1 MGKCIM
7 KRVGSIVL
15 SVVVAF
21 ASVNT
26 TAMAQNNNSK
36 AIEEDHSGDQEWN
49 VQYNPE
55 LPVDE
60 LLGSH
65 EKSDGSY
72 LIFGKKNGKII
83 AMDGQYNYVKTL
95 DIDSIEYT
103 RGAALK
109 NAMGTM
115 TWLQC
120 YGSQKGFFVAK
131 KDEKIVLIDENLNEK
146 NTEYNAISILKENNH
161 VLQDKV
167 IYKNHYLYMVAKAV
181 QGVWYYGLV
190 DDEGNEVMKPQFTY
204 INNINTDQWGDENI
218 ICKVG
223 CLMEEGVKYGIS
235 DLEGNIIV
243 KPQYD
248 DVTAICSLYSSEKD
262 FRYIYMNHDSDGN
275 EKFGVKDSKGK
286 TVLEDEWDTVHLD
299 NKELQKLSSM
309 PYNNV
314 LWPTGKINGETVT
327 HYQPEYGYSI
337 QTIDPKEILLA
348 DKTEISDTQVYVDG
362 ERWFSSENISSVSSN
377 ENLFSDEIYDTDC
390 ICKLKNN
397 TSNYELLFYDK
408 EGNLTQTMELSKE
421 EVTSLQQKR
430 REKIAQKVY
439 EKDCSIWIDQEKEKL
454 IQKLN
459 DRCTQYGYKFIAWDK
474 EPDVVA
480 EKNLDNDYSIVRDY
494 MISFT
499 AEVEKNGETDKVTY
513 RYQYDVNGHCVEG
526 GLPVYGKPAQ
536 AIVPGQTSN
545 IGYYN
550 EDTKELLVKDSSSVA
565 LEKGSICLKDD
576 PTENMEKW
584 SSMIV
589 GTSSGLLQYSGK
601 VHDVANELTF
611 DDSCGSFVKNGEKTL
626 YYHKKKQIGKDRY
639 NNIQQEYVYDGINT
653 DWEIIKRST
662 VVSANYNAEEKYI
675 FDDELKKCYILS
687 GTNIS
692 CCDYADVGIGD
703 KYNGKVSL
711 YTKGNVSASWTVNE
725 EKEWKVYYKDNIY
738 KAFTDVNYELKNSME
753 TGRYIVITFSNSGSS
768 DLYYVI
774 DKVDNTGNWIEQ
786 LPEKYQNISE
796 YYSFQINGNE
806 YCWIASNNSKCWI
819 ENLKGEVLLENL
831 SSYFM
836 VMKEYLVIDV
846 GINYRLFNVYDSDLN
861 LVAENVRPNDTLRLD
876 GEIRQLY
883 YTKDDV
889 TMYVLWDIPKM
900 ELIDVVKGYPWG
912 KDPYIVGNQIL
923 LLDDDWN
930 KQETEIPVT
939 SSPLQSESPASAIP
953 TGGGVTPTVSP
964 TSTIL
969 PVQSPE
975 TTVRPT
981 EKPVKSPDTTVHPT
995 EKPVKSPETTVH
1007 PTEKPVKS
1015 PDTTVSPTEK
1025 PVKSPEITVSPTEK
1039 PVKSPETTI
1048 RPTEKPI
1055 NPDATVHPS
1064 QNPVIKADKESK
1076 MPETG
1081 TILYDQT
1088 TGNSYKVLNTGKSVS
1103 FEFAGKKKNITSVI
1117 IPDQITLNGKVY
1129 KVTKIS
1135 DKAFCN
1141 CKKLKSVVIG
1151 KHITQIGKK
1160 AFYNCKQLKKI
1171 KIKTTLLSGKKVGA
1185 KAFYGIHKNATTKV
1199 PLKKVK
1205 EYREWLPQKGI
1216 SSKCIK

>member
-1 MGKCIM
+1 M
-7 KRVGSIVL
+7 
-15 SVVVAF
+15 
-21 ASVNT
+21 
-26 TAMAQNNNSK
+26 
-36 AIEEDHSGDQEWN
+36 
-49 VQYNPE
+49 
-55 LPVDE
+55 
-60 LLGSH
+60 
-65 EKSDGSY
+65 
-72 LIFGKKNGKII
+72 
-83 AMDGQYNYVKTL
+83 
-95 DIDSIEYT
+95 
-103 RGAALK
+103 
-109 NAMGTM
+109 
-115 TWLQC
+115 
-120 YGSQKGFFVAK
+120 
-131 KDEKIVLIDENLNEK
+131 
-146 NTEYNAISILKENNH
+146 
-161 VLQDKV
+161 
-167 IYKNHYLYMVAKAV
+167 
-181 QGVWYYGLV
+181 
-190 DDEGNEVMKPQFTY
+190 
-204 INNINTDQWGDENI
+204 
-218 ICKVG
+218 
-223 CLMEEGVKYGIS
+223 
-235 DLEGNIIV
+235 
-243 KPQYD
+243 
-248 DVTAICSLYSSEKD
+248 
-262 FRYIYMNHDSDGN
+262 
-275 EKFGVKDSKGK
+275 KDSTGK

-299 NKELQKLSSM
+299 NNELQKLSSM
-309 PYNNV
+309 PYNNT

-327 HYQPEYGYSI
+327 QYQPEYGYKI

-362 ERWFSSENISSVSSN
+362 ELWFSSGNISCVSSN

-397 TSNYELLFYDK
+397 TSNYKLLFYDK
-408 EGNLTQTMELSKE
+408 EGNLTQTKELSKE

-439 EKDCSIWIDQEKEKL
+439 EKSCGIWIDQEKEKL

-474 EPDVVA
+474 EPDVVV
-480 EKNLDNDYSIVRDY
+480 EKNLDNDYRIVRDY

-565 LEKGSICLKDD
+565 LEQGSICLKDD

-639 NNIQQEYVYDGINT
+639 NNIQQEYVYDGINI

-662 VVSANYNAEEKYI
+662 VVSAAYNAEEKYI

-692 CCDYADVGIGD
+692 CCDYADVGISD

-711 YTKGNVSASWTVNE
+711 YTKGNVSASWTVNQ

-738 KAFTDVNYELKNSME
+738 KAVTDVNYEMKNSME
-753 TGRYIVITFSNSGSS
+753 TGRYIFITFSNSGSS

-796 YYSFQINGNE
+796 YYSFQINGNK

-889 TMYVLWDIPKM
+889 TMYVLWDISKM
-900 ELIDVVKGYPWG
+900 ELIDVVKGYSWG
-912 KDPYIVGNQIL
+912 KDPYIVGDQIL
-923 LLDDDWN
+923 LLDDNWN

-953 TGGGVTPTVSP
+953 TGGGITPAVSP
-964 TSTIL
+964 ISTIL
-969 PVQSPE
+969 PVRSPE

-981 EKPVKSPDTTVHPT
+981 EKPVKSPETTVRPT
-995 EKPVKSPETTVH
+995 EKPVKSPETTVR

-1015 PDTTVSPTEK
+1015 PETTVSPTEK

-1103 FEFAGKKKNITSVI
+1103 FESVGKKKSMTSAI

-1135 DKAFCN
+1135 GKAFCN